1 MPAISG
7 CRSPSNSSGSLH
19 ERVTKTYHSL
29 VPTPD
34 LRRNLIKHSSK
45 FDDTPG
51 HYKAYTE
58 DGMILFRIVRADG
71 ERSYTVMTATAG
83 EDDGTL
89 SPYPDK
95 ERLMAAAMEAFANQ
109 CASPRG
115 KFDRNGIP
123 YVQFYDLNDPSEIQS
138 SIETTAT
145 ALGLS
150 AAKIEWIDV
159 AAQNE
164 AKDLWREFSVGD
176 EFSDEPAYLSDG
188 LWVNSD
194 GSFSTR

>member
-1 MPAISG
+1 MAIIDH
-7 CRSPSNSSGSLH
+7 SP
-19 ERVTKTYHSL
+19 
-29 VPTPD
+29 
-34 LRRNLIKHSSK
+34 K
-45 FDDTPG
+45 FNDTPG

-58 DGMILFRIVRADG
+58 DGVILFRIRADG

-95 ERLMAAAMEAFANQ
+95 ERLMAAAKDAFTNQ

-123 YVQFYDLNDPSEIQS
+123 YVQFYDLNDPTEIQS
-138 SIETTAT
+138 SIERTAT

-159 AAQNE
+159 EVQNE
-164 AKDLWREFSVGD
+164 AKDFWREYSVGD
-176 EFSDEPAYLSDG
+176 EFSDEPGYMSDG
-188 LWVNSD
+188 LSVNSD
-194 GSFSTR
+194 GSYSTR